1 MTAIR
6 ISCRVNPTESPEK
19 VRKALANMFGEIEM
33 VEADGEFTAEL
44 DDYLELR
51 ELRARIAQ
59 DKIRDTLS
67 DILTR
72 WTEDNRLSFGLNR
85 QAAYNGHV
93 SLTLENEDPMGPIN
107 VIIDGDVRQ
116 AITFLTS

>member
-1 MTAIR
+1 MTTIR
-6 ISCRVNPTESPEK
+6 ISCRLNPTESPEK
-19 VRKALANMFGEIEM
+19 VRKALTNMFGEIEV

-44 DDYLELR
+44 DDYLLLR
-51 ELRARIAQ
+51 ELRSRIAT

-67 DILTR
+67 NILTR
-72 WTEDNRLSFGLNR
+72 WAEDDLLSFGLNR

-107 VIIDGDVRQ
+107 VVIEGDVRQ

>member
-1 MTAIR
+1 LTAIR

-19 VRKALANMFGEIEM
+19 VRKALSNMFGEIEM
-33 VEADGEFTAEL
+33 VEADSEFTAEL

-107 VIIDGDVRQ
+107 VMIDGDVRQ

>member
-1 MTAIR
+1 LTAIR

-19 VRKALANMFGEIEM
+19 VRKALSNMFGEIEM

>member
-72 WTEDNRLSFGLNR
+72 WTKDNRLSFGLNR

>member
-6 ISCRVNPTESPEK
+6 ISCRVNPTESPKK
-19 VRKALANMFGEIEM
+19 VRKTLTNMFGEIEL
-33 VEADGEFTAEL
+33 VETEGEFTAEL
-44 DDYLELR
+44 DDYLSLR
-51 ELRARIAQ
+51 ELRAKIAQ

-72 WTEDNRLSFGLNR
+72 WTEGDRISFGLNR
-85 QAAYNGHV
+85 QAAYVGHV
-93 SLTLENEDPMGPIN
+93 SLTLENEDPMGPIQV
-107 VIIDGDVRQ
+107 VIKGDVRQ

>member
-6 ISCRVNPTESPEK
+6 ISCRVNPTESPKK
-19 VRKALANMFGEIEM
+19 VRKALTNMFGEIEL
-33 VEADGEFTAEL
+33 VETEGKFTAEL
-44 DDYLELR
+44 DDYLSLR
-51 ELRARIAQ
+51 ELRAKIAQ

-72 WTEDNRLSFGLNR
+72 WTEGDRLSFGLNR
-85 QAAYNGHV
+85 QAAYAGHV
-93 SLTLENEDPMGPIN
+93 SLTLENEDSMGPIQV
-107 VIIDGDVRQ
+107 VIKGDVRQ

>member
-6 ISCRVNPTESPEK
+6 ISCRVNPTESPKK
-19 VRKALANMFGEIEM
+19 VRKALSNMFGEIEM
-33 VEADGEFTAEL
+33 VEADGEYTAEI
-44 DDYLELR
+44 DDYMLLR
-51 ELRARIAQ
+51 ELRSRIAT

-72 WTEDNRLSFGLNR
+72 WAEHDRLSFGLNR

-107 VIIDGDVRQ
+107 VVIEGDVRR
-116 AITFLTS
+116 AITYLTS

>member
-6 ISCRVNPTESPEK
+6 ISCRVNPTESPKK
-19 VRKALANMFGEIEM
+19 VRKALTNMFGEIEL
-33 VEADGEFTAEL
+33 VETEGEFTAEL
-44 DDYLELR
+44 DDYLSLR
-51 ELRARIAQ
+51 ELRAKIAQ

-72 WTEDNRLSFGLNR
+72 WTEGDRLSFGLNR
-85 QAAYNGHV
+85 QAAYAGHV
-93 SLTLENEDPMGPIN
+93 SLTLENEDSMGPIQV
-107 VIIDGDVRQ
+107 VIKGDVRQ